1 MLAIT
6 TLALEGLPNVQR
18 CGQEARV
25 PLRTPER
32 WQINSPGWNRSPRV
46 FFPLSASGC
55 PGQKRTQ
62 RGEGGSRGRGPVTNG
77 LKNLNYP
84 GDHGS
89 ARTNFPIDTWI
100 ELQKHLVTTEVVMRT
115 IAAEK
120 QWQFLSNTHG
130 DWPARRL
137 RMKKAFGYSE
147 VGVSLNP
154 NYAQD
159 PQVVYLLTRRDVRSF
174 LGLFERLVH
183 YREIARYSASEI
195 DDREVLFR
203 ILRTALSP

>member
-1 MLAIT
+1 
-6 TLALEGLPNVQR
+6 
-18 CGQEARV
+18 
-25 PLRTPER
+25 
-32 WQINSPGWNRSPRV
+32 
-46 FFPLSASGC
+46 
-55 PGQKRTQ
+55 
-62 RGEGGSRGRGPVTNG
+62 VTNG
-77 LKNLNYP
+77 LESLNYP
-84 GDHGS
+84 GDHSS
-89 ARTNFPIDTWI
+89 ARINFPIDTWI

-120 QWQFLSNTHG
+120 QWKFLSNTYG
-130 DWPARRL
+130 DWPTRRL

-159 PQVVYLLTRRDVRSF
+159 QQVFYVLTRRDVGSF

-195 DDREVLFR
+195 DAPDLLFQ
-203 ILRTALSP
+203 ILRAAL